1 MRRAGP
7 FATACGKTI
16 FSAVS
21 SVRFRTL
28 ERALSSAP
36 STLSNHPAPEKC
48 DYPAP
53 EACALGCFPTID
65 TSTLLAQAWTRI
77 FCVGKVARNTWWA
90 YSYEDMRIWFLSV
103 LLVFANGAYAGAQ
116 EGADVQAAARAY
128 EQGQLAQLQ
137 NDYARAARFF
147 EIAHRAA
154 PAAAAI
160 RSAIRNHHAAGALP
174 RAATLSVVAAAN
186 YADDAETSELTASVL
201 AEAAVALGRLDVTC
215 AVSCS
220 VSVDGHLVS
229 LADGQAFSVYVLP
242 GSHELSARFSTGEQS
257 ASFEVAAG
265 AEVTQAL
272 EAPAA
277 ALVEPDPEPE
287 PEPEPRYSVEPR
299 EPESSGMSPA
309 VTYIG
314 AGVTVALAG
323 VFVWSLLDTS
333 SASDDYKANPTQAGF
348 DDGQGRVVRTG
359 ILGAA
364 AGAAGVATLI
374 IAIAATNWDSD
385 PDDEDRASMPAFL
398 PSAWASADGGGLA
411 VSGALGR
418 VQ

>member
-1 MRRAGP
+1 
-7 FATACGKTI
+7 
-16 FSAVS
+16 
-21 SVRFRTL
+21 
-28 ERALSSAP
+28 
-36 STLSNHPAPEKC
+36 
-48 DYPAP
+48 
-53 EACALGCFPTID
+53 
-65 TSTLLAQAWTRI
+65 
-77 FCVGKVARNTWWA
+77 
-90 YSYEDMRIWFLSV
+90 
-103 LLVFANGAYAGAQ
+103 
-116 EGADVQAAARAY
+116 AY

-201 AEAAVALGRLDVTC
+201 AEAAAALGRLDVTC

-229 LADGQAFSVYVLP
+229 LADGQEFSVYVLP

-265 AEVTQAL
+265 AEVTQTL
-272 EAPAA
+272 EAPVAA
-277 ALVEPDPEPE
+277 VVEPDPQPDPQPDPE
-287 PEPEPRYSVEPR
+287 PPYSVERRPP
-299 EPESSGMSPA
+299 EPSGMSPA

-333 SASDDYKANPTQAGF
+333 SASDDYKANPTRAGF

-359 ILGAA
+359 VLGAA

-374 IAIAATNWDSD
+374 IAIAATNWDGD
-385 PDDEDRASMPAFL
+385 ADDDDRASMPSFL